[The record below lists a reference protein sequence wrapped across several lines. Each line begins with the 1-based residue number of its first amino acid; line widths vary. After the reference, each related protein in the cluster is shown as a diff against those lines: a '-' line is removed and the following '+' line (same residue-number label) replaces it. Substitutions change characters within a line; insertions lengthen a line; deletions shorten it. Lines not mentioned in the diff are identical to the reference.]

1 MEKLLKL
8 KQARAAALAK
18 AEAADKA
25 SQQTEFDAAMA
36 DVDRLDGEIKT
47 AQDEQDAAATAA
59 AAATGRVDRLATAR
73 RSSGPRTL
81 QRQATASPD
90 APRSSGQRLAA
101 EADDQMHGFRT
112 SREFFSAVMAHALTG
127 RADERLA
134 TLRAHAEPR
143 STAGSDEQGE
153 YSQPYGGFLVPAGM
167 SPTLLAVGAE
177 ADPTVGRTLAIP
189 MDVPSL
195 SINAR
200 TDKDHTTSV
209 VGGLTFSRRGET
221 QEASSSRQKYEQVIL
236 RATTLT
242 GVNYQS
248 NELINDSPTSIAALI
263 EAGFRTQ
270 YGAHMLKEKIRGTG
284 AGEYEGVLNSPA
296 LVTVAAEGG
305 QAADTIV
312 YANVTKMRA
321 RCWNYGQAVWL
332 ANHDTF
338 PQLAQMSLA
347 VGTGGAAVWMP
358 SAVEDRPDML
368 LGRPIFFTEFASAI
382 GDVGDLILCNW
393 SQYLEGTL
401 QGLVSS
407 ESIHVRFL
415 ANENTFKIETRNDG
429 RGWWRSAL
437 TPNKGA
443 NSLSPFVTLAAR

>member
-25 SQQTEFDAAMA
+25 SNQTDFDAAMA
-36 DVDRLDGEIKT
+36 DIERLDGEIKT
-47 AQDEQDAAATAA
+47 EQEELDRQAAAAN
-59 AAATGRVDRLATAR
+59 AATGRRDRLAGAT
-73 RSSGPRTL
+73 RSAGPRTV
-81 QRQATASPD
+81 QRQATADPNV
-90 APRSSGQRLAA
+90 ARSSGQRLAA
-101 EADDQMHGFRT
+101 EADDQMHGFRS
-112 SREFFSAVMAHALTG
+112 SREFFGAVMAHALTG
-127 RADERLA
+127 RADERLH
-134 TLRAHAEPR
+134 TLRAHGEPR
-143 STAGSDEQGE
+143 ATAGGDEQGE

-177 ADPTVGRTLAIP
+177 SDPTVGRTLALP

-209 VGGLTFSRRGET
+209 SGGLTFSRRAET
-221 QEASSSRQKYEQVIL
+221 QEAGSSRQKYEQVVL

-242 GVNYQS
+242 GVNFQS

-263 EAGFRTQ
+263 EAGFRAQ

-284 AGEYEGVLNSPA
+284 AGEYEGILNSPA
-296 LVTVAAEGG
+296 LISVAKEGSQVNDTV
-305 QAADTIV
+305 V
-312 YANVTKMRA
+312 YDNVIKMRA
-321 RCWNYGQAVWL
+321 RSWGYGQAIWI

-338 PQLAQMSLA
+338 PQLAKLNVA
-347 VGTGGAAVWMP
+347 VGTGGAPVWMA
-358 SAVEDRPDML
+358 SAAEDRPDML
-368 LGRPIFFTEFASAI
+368 LGRPIFFSEYASTV
-382 GDVGDLILCNW
+382 GDVGDIMLVNW

-437 TPNKGA
+437 TPNK
-443 NSLSPFVTLAAR
+443 SSDTLSPFVTLAAR